1 MNKKMAANTYLS
13 TNESKNKQT
22 NKQKKSFPEKK
33 KLNEFINIQH
43 REYSQ

>member
-22 NKQKKSFPEKK
+22 NKQKKTHNTE
-33 KLNEFINIQH
+33 NILMVASWD
-43 REYSQ
+43 RNWGDG